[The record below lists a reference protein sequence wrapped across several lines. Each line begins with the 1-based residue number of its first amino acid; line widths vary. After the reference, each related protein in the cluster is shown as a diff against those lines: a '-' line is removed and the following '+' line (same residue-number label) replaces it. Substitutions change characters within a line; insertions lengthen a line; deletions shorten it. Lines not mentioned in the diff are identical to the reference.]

1 MKFLYVDTYVH
12 HKNKL
17 GFILMCN
24 ARNIECT
31 ISRSSDD
38 FGKEWDLVFI
48 PSEYIHQAQ
57 FPRAKKI
64 MYGPQN
70 FVFVNGVWSKNSAPF
85 PSNCFYNLLSDWVID
100 AQNEFGGLS
109 LATKSIPFAVDIE
122 TFKPVDSHKTYDCF
136 IYFKSRHTDE
146 LKHVINALNEK
157 KLTYNLIVYGNYKEE
172 DYIQTL
178 HSSKFGIWIGRHES
192 QGFAVEEALSCN
204 VPLLV
209 FDCTSMF
216 QEFNEKNEVCYK
228 NEVGKYTL
236 KATSVPYWSDACGIK
251 FTELSD
257 FEMSLDR
264 MIREYVS
271 FQPRAFIEAT
281 LSPKACADRLIEV
294 VNNT

>member
-12 HKNKL
+12 HKNRL
-17 GFILMCN
+17 GFILMCK
-24 ARNIECT
+24 ARNIECM
-31 ISRSSDD
+31 ISRTFSDFVKD
-38 FGKEWDLVFI
+38 WDLVFI
-48 PSEYIHQAQ
+48 PTEYIEPER
-57 FPRAKKI
+57 FPNSKTI

-70 FVFVNGVWSKNSAPF
+70 FVFVNGVWSKNSGQF

-100 AQNEFGGLS
+100 VQNEFGGLS
-109 LATKSIPFAVDIE
+109 LATKSLPFAVDTE
-122 TFKPVDSHKTYDCF
+122 LFKPVDSHKAYDCF

-192 QGFAVEEALSCN
+192 QGFALEEALSCN

-228 NEVGKYTL
+228 NELGKYSL
-236 KATSVPYWSDACGIK
+236 KATSVPYWSDTCGIK
-251 FTELSD
+251 FTELSQ
-257 FEMSLDR
+257 FEMNLDR
-264 MIREYVS
+264 MIQEYNS
-271 FQPRAFIEAT
+271 FQPRAFVEAT
-281 LSPKACADRLIEV
+281 LSPQACADRLIRV
-294 VNNT
+294 VNT

>member
-12 HKNKL
+12 HKNRL
-17 GFILMCN
+17 GFILMCK
-24 ARNIECT
+24 ARNIECM
-31 ISRSSDD
+31 ISRTFSD
-38 FGKEWDLVFI
+38 FVKEWDLVFI
-48 PSEYIHQAQ
+48 PTEYIEPER
-57 FPRAKKI
+57 FPNSKTI

-70 FVFVNGVWSKNSAPF
+70 FVFVNGVWSKNSGQF

-100 AQNEFGGLS
+100 VQNEFGGLS
-109 LATKSIPFAVDIE
+109 LATKSLPFAVDTE
-122 TFKPVDSHKTYDCF
+122 LFKPVDSHKAYDCF

-192 QGFAVEEALSCN
+192 QGFALEEALSCN

-228 NEVGKYTL
+228 NELGKYSL

-251 FTELSD
+251 FTELSQ
-257 FEMSLDR
+257 FETNLDR
-264 MIREYVS
+264 MIQEYNS
-271 FQPRAFIEAT
+271 FQPRAFVEAT
-281 LSPKACADRLIEV
+281 LSPQACADRLIEV